1 MTTKNNPVHDAFFAE
16 VLNSREEVTIFLV
29 NGVKLQGYLS
39 WYDNESL
46 MLTRDGITQLVYVH
60 AISTVMPTVALD
72 LPSVLPDNI
81 GNK

>member
-1 MTTKNNPVHDAFFAE
+1 MTIKSNPVHDAFFAE

-29 NGVKLQGYLS
+29 NGVKLQGNLS

-60 AISTVMPTVALD
+60 AISTVMPTVPLD

>member
-1 MTTKNNPVHDAFFAE
+1 MTTKQNPVHDAFFAE

-29 NGVKLQGYLS
+29 NGVKLQGFLS

-60 AISTVMPTVALD
+60 AISTVMPTVPLD
-72 LPSVLPDNI
+72 LPTVLPDNI